1 MSTPNPTPPEK
12 ENWWTRIGT
21 MGQALTAVVG
31 LIAALV
37 PILVKTGLPGRT
49 DDDTTP
55 PQTRIVTTAPQQ
67 TPRQTLQP
75 VAPTQRRQISLTVSD
90 QLTEGAEEE
99 IIVISLE
106 GKQVARLH
114 ATREQPIV
122 TKRIKATKAGNYSY
136 VVDASIRWYDAT
148 GTEHVTNATGRGS
161 VAIHDGMR
169 LDVYLHEEPTGFS
182 LSLQSA
188 AE

>member
-1 MSTPNPTPPEK
+1 MSTQNPRPPAK

-21 MGQALTAVVG
+21 MGQALTAVIG

-37 PILVKTGLPGRT
+37 PILVKTGLPGRAE
-49 DDDTTP
+49 DDATP
-55 PQTRIVTTAPQQ
+55 PRTQIVTTAPQ
-67 TPRQTLQP
+67 QTLQP
-75 VAPTQRRQISLTVSD
+75 VAPTQKRQISLTVSD

-99 IIVISLE
+99 VILISLE

-114 ATREQPIV
+114 ATRERPIV
-122 TKRIKATKAGNYSY
+122 TKRITATKAGNYSY
-136 VVDASIRWYDAT
+136 VLDASIRWYDAT
-148 GTEHVTNATGRGS
+148 GAEHLTNATGRGS

-169 LDVYLHEEPTGFS
+169 LDVYLHEEPKGFS